1 MSATTKV
8 YSAGELA
15 RMPGDEPWELWE
27 GELREVPGAG
37 GIASGLASWIAALLW
52 HFVGPRQ
59 LGLVTGADGTYIIL
73 RDPDT
78 VLVPD
83 VAFVRRDRLPGRI
96 APDAYI
102 PVPPD
107 LAIEVRSPSDEP
119 GEIAKKLNLYQ
130 RAGVPLVWWVES
142 DRRTVVVHRLGEP
155 AVEVGEAD
163 ELDGGDVLPGFRLP
177 VAGMFSVV

>member
-1 MSATTKV
+1 MSATTRL

-27 GELREVPGAG
+27 GELREVPSAG
-37 GIASGLASWIAALLW
+37 GRASVLAHWIGVLVSL
-52 HFVGPRQ
+52 FVGPRR
-59 LGLVTGADGTYIIL
+59 LGLVTGADGSYIVL

-83 VAFVRRDRLPGRI
+83 VAFVRWDCLPGRI
-96 APDAYI
+96 VPVGYF

-142 DRRTVVVHRLGEP
+142 DRRTVMVHRLGEP
-155 AVEVGEAD
+155 AVELGKAD
-163 ELDGGDVLPGFRLP
+163 DLDGGDVLPGFRLP
-177 VAGMFSVV
+177 VAEIVSVA